1 MEGKEARADV
11 TQRLETLQS
20 KLDEMNNRL
29 STVNDPAIRATIKS
43 KITEMTSEINKMRA
57 AHDRYCN
64 QIESGTINSSS
75 EGTFSIFEKYK
86 TEFKAAFD
94 KAEKAANKIEEVCSE
109 TKTKFLEDS
118 NLFNLI
124 NKFKE
129 YLDSLSFMEIC
140 LVINITTS
148 LFILGCIISIFFAL
162 SGNFLLE
169 KFYRSTLKQRFPR
182 LIKIIQIRVKFQRY
196 YVYVNSILIILAVL
210 SLIIV
215 NTVTLINA

>member
-20 KLDEMNNRL
+20 KLDEMNNSL

-75 EGTFSIFEKYK
+75 EDTFSIFEKYK

-148 LFILGCIISIFFAL
+148 IFILTNIISILFAL
-162 SGNFLLE
+162 YGNYLIEKFSLE
-169 KFYRSTLKQRFPR
+169 KKIPILKN
-182 LIKIIQIRVKFQRY
+182 IIQVRVKFQRY
-196 YVYVNSILIILAVL
+196 YIYVNSILVILAVL
-210 SLIIV
+210 SLIII
-215 NTVTLINA
+215 NTLTLLNS

>member
-20 KLDEMNNRL
+20 KLDEMNNSL

-75 EGTFSIFEKYK
+75 EGTFSLFEKYK

-94 KAEKAANKIEEVCSE
+94 KAEKAR
-109 TKTKFLEDS
+109 T
-118 NLFNLI
+118 
-124 NKFKE
+124 
-129 YLDSLSFMEIC
+129 
-140 LVINITTS
+140 
-148 LFILGCIISIFFAL
+148 
-162 SGNFLLE
+162 
-169 KFYRSTLKQRFPR
+169 
-182 LIKIIQIRVKFQRY
+182 
-196 YVYVNSILIILAVL
+196 
-210 SLIIV
+210 
-215 NTVTLINA
+215 